1 VIADGTYEV
10 IVVDASDVDASALD
24 ADDLDMGPVLR
35 LELAIVAGA
44 SKGDT
49 VVVRAR
55 HLAMTA
61 VEALGLP
68 GQLVVADQQPHVAL
82 ER

>member
-1 VIADGTYEV
+1 
-10 IVVDASDVDASALD
+10 
-24 ADDLDMGPVLR
+24 VLR